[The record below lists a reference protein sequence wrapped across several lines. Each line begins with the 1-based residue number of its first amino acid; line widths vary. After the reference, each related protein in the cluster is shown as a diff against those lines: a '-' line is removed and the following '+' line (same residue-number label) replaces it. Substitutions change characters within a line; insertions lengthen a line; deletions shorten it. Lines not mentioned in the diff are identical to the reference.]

1 MQIGTVKDNQKA
13 PIHRWFN
20 HPAAGFSYRLVK
32 SLVSYCEAEGR
43 CLVLDP
49 FVGCGTTAVEAKKN
63 GVDCIGL
70 EAHPLAWWI
79 AKVKCFWEYDL
90 NSLEATM
97 LLLQDTITRGHE
109 WRRAEIDDYP
119 DQVRKC
125 FSDENLQK
133 LTYIRQL
140 IHNIVEDER
149 ERDFFLLSLIGILR
163 RASRISLGWSYIAL
177 DERHRKREKEAITL
191 FLQQTNMM
199 FADLVS
205 VFKGPFARSG
215 HADILLADARE
226 FPPVIIPE
234 SVCLVITSP
243 PYLNNF
249 DYAEHMML
257 EMLFLGLART
267 RKEVAAHAKGLIVSS
282 TYQLPHLGRKNY
294 QIGDDVWS
302 VVPGHRKEIESK
314 INRLREIRDT
324 KRSGKKYDLVVA
336 GYIDDMYRV
345 LRQIYRA
352 LRPGGKLVMVL
363 GDSAPYGV
371 HIPTETY
378 LKEVGIG
385 IGFRLGETHCLRERG
400 KKWKS
405 NSRKHQVP
413 LKEVLLILTK

>member
-32 SLVSYCEAEGR
+32 SLVSHCEPEGK

-90 NSLEATM
+90 NSLEAAM

-140 IHNIVEDER
+140 IHNILEDER

-226 FPPVIIPE
+226 FPPTIIPE
-234 SVCLVITSP
+234 SVCLLSFAFLKQPLGWCLGAPGPSP
-243 PYLNNF
+243 LPLTPSPLPPSGRGEGELGGFCGGRQGRPPQNP
-249 DYAEHMML
+249 
-257 EMLFLGLART
+257 LFIPPPQSKAMGRG
-267 RKEVAAHAKGLIVSS
+267 VKG
-282 TYQLPHLGRKNY
+282 
-294 QIGDDVWS
+294 
-302 VVPGHRKEIESK
+302 
-314 INRLREIRDT
+314 
-324 KRSGKKYDLVVA
+324 
-336 GYIDDMYRV
+336 
-345 LRQIYRA
+345 
-352 LRPGGKLVMVL
+352 GGAQ
-363 GDSAPYGV
+363 SPA
-371 HIPTETY
+371 
-378 LKEVGIG
+378 
-385 IGFRLGETHCLRERG
+385 
-400 KKWKS
+400 
-405 NSRKHQVP
+405 
-413 LKEVLLILTK
+413 